1 MMVSIPAVVSVVW
14 HPGIAAERPSK
25 AEEARNW
32 RREKVARGGFIPRS
46 VRGSLAEYK
55 PGQKSL
61 NRRNPIADTPATRY
75 EMPAALVTG
84 VFALARGRVPG

>member
-1 MMVSIPAVVSVVW
+1 MGSMPGVDSAVW
-14 HPGIAAERPSK
+14 HPGIIAESPSK

-32 RREKVARGGFIPRS
+32 RREKVACGDFIALS
-46 VRGSLAEYK
+46 VRGSLAEHK

-61 NRRNPIADTPATRY
+61 KRRNTIVDTPATRY

-84 VFALARGRVPG
+84 VFDLARGRVPG